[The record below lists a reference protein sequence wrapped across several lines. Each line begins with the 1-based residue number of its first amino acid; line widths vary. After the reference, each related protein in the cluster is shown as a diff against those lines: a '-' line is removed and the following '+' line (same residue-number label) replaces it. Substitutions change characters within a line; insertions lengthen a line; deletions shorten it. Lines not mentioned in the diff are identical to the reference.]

1 MLSKTRDSLKSKNV
15 NLHSIEL
22 IGGGSRIP
30 AFVQLVKQVFNLDPS
45 RTLNSSE
52 SVARGCA
59 LMAAIKSPLFRVS
72 DYALHEKV
80 YYGVKFYWNF
90 VDGEKFLGLN
100 SELYP

>member
-1 MLSKTRDSLKSKNV
+1 MFGV
-15 NLHSIEL
+15 E
-22 IGGGSRIP
+22 
-30 AFVQLVKQVFNLDPS
+30 PS

-59 LMAAIKSPLFRVS
+59 LMSAMKSPLFRVP

-90 VDGEKFLGLN
+90 VEGEKFLGLD
-100 SELYP
+100 SSLYPEKQGKFIYEAGAKVPTSKTIKFTRK